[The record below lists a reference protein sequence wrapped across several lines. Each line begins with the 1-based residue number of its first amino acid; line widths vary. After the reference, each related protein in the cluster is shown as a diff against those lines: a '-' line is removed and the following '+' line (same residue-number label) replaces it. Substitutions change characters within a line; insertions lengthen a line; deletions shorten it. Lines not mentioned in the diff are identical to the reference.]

1 MDWKP
6 FITEGG
12 EEDYSRKEFKSK
24 F

>member
-1 MDWKP
+1 MDWNP

-12 EEDYSRKEFKSK
+12 GDDYSRKEFKNK